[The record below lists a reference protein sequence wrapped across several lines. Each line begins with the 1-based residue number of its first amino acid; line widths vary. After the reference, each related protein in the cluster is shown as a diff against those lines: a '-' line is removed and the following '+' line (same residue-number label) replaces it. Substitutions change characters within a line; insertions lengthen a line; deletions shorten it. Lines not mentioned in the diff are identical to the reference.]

1 MALTDKQKAA
11 GKARRDKIM
20 AAAKAGGYVPQKREG
35 KGLSIKKTSKSGTT
49 YYYQPW
55 KTLDAEQ
62 KAKRIAYS
70 KKYAAETRAQARA
83 YRAEHGMK

>member
-1 MALTDKQKAA
+1 MALTPSQKASA
-11 GKARRDKIM
+11 KARRDKIM
-20 AAAKAGGYVPQKREG
+20 AAARAGGYVAQKREG
-35 KGLSIKKTSKSGTT
+35 KGLSIKKKSKSGTT

-55 KTLDAEQ
+55 NTLDAGQ

-83 YRAEHGMK
+83 YRAEHGID